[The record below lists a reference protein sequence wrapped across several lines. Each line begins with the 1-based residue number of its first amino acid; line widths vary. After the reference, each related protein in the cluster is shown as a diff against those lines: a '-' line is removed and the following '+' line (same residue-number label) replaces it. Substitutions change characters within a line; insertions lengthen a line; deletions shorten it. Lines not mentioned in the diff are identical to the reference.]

1 MIKLPSTPL
10 ALSFP
15 LMHGSVLFFDD
26 VRPMCVRFSYDE
38 QLRKRMMADLS
49 EEGRL
54 LMMLLNT
61 GVGLISDDMGDAQK
75 MAEFTLELMRDWVN
89 LEGYRPAIA
98 DQALAVRSWLNL
110 PESTPLRANWI
121 SLIAVVSNSSI
132 NAKPTES

>member
-1 MIKLPSTPL
+1 
-10 ALSFP
+10 
-15 LMHGSVLFFDD
+15 
-26 VRPMCVRFSYDE
+26 
-38 QLRKRMMADLS
+38 MMAALS

-75 MAEFTLELMRDWVN
+75 MTEFTLELMRDWVN

-98 DQALAVRSWLNL
+98 EQALAVRSWLNL
-110 PESTPLRANWI
+110 PESTPLRDKWI

>member
-38 QLRKRMMADLS
+38 ELRKRMMAILS

-89 LEGYRPAIA
+89 LEGYCPAIA

-132 NAKPTES
+132 NAKPAES

>member
-15 LMHGSVLFFDD
+15 LMNGSMLFLDD

-38 QLRKRMMADLS
+38 GVRKRMMAALS

-75 MAEFTLELMRDWVN
+75 MTEFTLELMRDWVN

-98 DQALAVRSWLNL
+98 EQALAVRSWLNL
-110 PESTPLRANWI
+110 PESTPLRDKWI

>member
-15 LMHGSVLFFDD
+15 LMQGSVLFFDD

-61 GVGLISDDMGDAQK
+61 GIGLISDDMGDAQK